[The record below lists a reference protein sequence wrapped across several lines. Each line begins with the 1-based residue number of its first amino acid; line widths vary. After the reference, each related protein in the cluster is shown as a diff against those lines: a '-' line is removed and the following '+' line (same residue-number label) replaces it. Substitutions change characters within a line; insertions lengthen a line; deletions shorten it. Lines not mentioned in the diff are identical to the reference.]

1 MEFAVGQPRKLVRVH
16 NAGKCMMD
24 VIYLEER
31 LNLHKLRWL
40 ANLPILGSKTNTIV
54 GWVQRALDRYKSPG
68 AKYGRL
74 KVTVDMVTPVER
86 MKGS

>member
-1 MEFAVGQPRKLVRVH
+1 MDQPKKPAHVR
-16 NAGKCMMD
+16 NAGKCKRD

-31 LNLHKLRWL
+31 INLQSLRCL

-54 GWVQRALDRYKSPG
+54 GWVQRALDIYKSPG